1 LSFDLNGCSYFLIG
15 DALCRELPLSDNVR
29 LQLCYASPIEFAY
42 YASTIGRKDIC
53 CHCAKEDVRP
63 DKEVE
68 KNFHIVLPIC
78 DNCKSAGKK
87 YASVDHDHNCPKN

>member
-1 LSFDLNGCSYFLIG
+1 MVEKIF
-15 DALCRELPLSDNVR
+15 VV
-29 LQLCYASPIEFAY
+29 
-42 YASTIGRKDIC
+42 T
-53 CHCAKEDVRP
+53 VRP

>member
-1 LSFDLNGCSYFLIG
+1 MHCK
-15 DALCRELPLSDNVR
+15 ELPLSDNVR
-29 LQLCYASPIEFAY
+29 LQLCCASPIEFAY

-68 KNFHIVLPIC
+68 KNFRIVLPIC
-78 DNCKSAGKK
+78 DDCKSARKK
-87 YASVDHDHNCPKN
+87 YASLDHDHNCPKN

>member
-15 DALCRELPLSDNVR
+15 DALQGIAFVR
-29 LQLCYASPIEFAY
+29 LQLCCASPIEFAY

-68 KNFHIVLPIC
+68 KNYRIVLQIC
-78 DNCKSAGKK
+78 DDCKSAGKEICK
-87 YASVDHDHNCPKN
+87 RGPRS